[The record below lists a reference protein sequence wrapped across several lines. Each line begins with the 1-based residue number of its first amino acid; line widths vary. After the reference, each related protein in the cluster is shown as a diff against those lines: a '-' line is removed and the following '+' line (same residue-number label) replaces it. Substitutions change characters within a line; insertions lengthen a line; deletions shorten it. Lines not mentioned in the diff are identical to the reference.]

1 MVTTLESTIT
11 IHSAAVGAA
20 VQSVKLTEK
29 QEVNT
34 MLVAH
39 AGTGVAQHTDP
50 IGHSKTVDFSVSGH
64 GDLTFSTGL
73 GQSHNLSLITGG
85 AVFITQFEY
94 EQNVAPR
101 SKWTYNG
108 IHYPYAA

>member
-34 MLVAH
+34 MLVALLVVLVPS
-39 AGTGVAQHTDP
+39 AEAADFPWLGSYVARWL
-50 IGHSKTVDFSVSGH
+50 GHF
-64 GDLTFSTGL
+64 GL
-73 GQSHNLSLITGG
+73 FRQ
-85 AVFITQFEY
+85 
-94 EQNVAPR
+94 
-101 SKWTYNG
+101 
-108 IHYPYAA
+108 